1 MHLIYRYIILLSY
14 KGVELP
20 NADGVGA
27 AQKVDSL
34 KRDVHDRDEEIRRLT
49 NLLETKE
56 EVAEGRGAGEE
67 GRRGVEEVE
76 LSDVRAKLEEEKD
89 SRMRA
94 EELMNVQVR
103 ITWLFMTAF
112 LVCSVKIKQ
121 RCSSVQRGIA
131 EYSACAI
138 TLDCQECGC
147 TSYVQ

>member
-1 MHLIYRYIILLSY
+1 M
-14 KGVELP
+14 ELA
-20 NADGVGA
+20 NADGAGTV
-27 AQKVDSL
+27 QEVDSL
-34 KRDVHDRDEEIRRLT
+34 KRDVRDKDEEIRRLT

-94 EELMNVQVR
+94 EEELMSVQVC

-112 LVCSVKIKQ
+112 LVYNYSYNIMQLQSLYICLLRNQ
-121 RCSSVQRGIA
+121 RRRYQNAKSLALSTLLLQRLSQNLHG
-131 EYSACAI
+131 
-138 TLDCQECGC
+138 
-147 TSYVQ
+147 

>member
-1 MHLIYRYIILLSY
+1 M
-14 KGVELP
+14 ELA
-20 NADGVGA
+20 NADGAGT
-27 AQKVDSL
+27 AQEVDSL
-34 KRDVHDRDEEIRRLT
+34 KRDVLDRNEEIRRLT

-67 GRRGVEEVE
+67 ERRGVEEVE

-94 EELMNVQVR
+94 EEELMNVQVR

-112 LVCSVKIKQ
+112 LVCTVKIKQ
-121 RCSSVQRGIA
+121 KCSSVQRGIA

-147 TSYVQ
+147 ASYVQ